1 MELFNKKDLEQI
13 GSYLKKKNET
23 IAVAES
29 VTSGCLQFALS
40 TATDASLFSQGGLT
54 AYNIEQKTK
63 HLAVEP
69 VHALAVNCVS
79 ENVAVQ
85 MAQAAIRLFSC
96 DWSIGITGYASPV
109 PESGNKVF
117 AYYAIIYKDKVVD
130 SGKMNLEN
138 GDPPEVQV
146 KYTNGVLEKLAA
158 LI

>member
-1 MELFNKKDLEQI
+1 
-13 GSYLKKKNET
+13 
-23 IAVAES
+23 
-29 VTSGCLQFALS
+29 
-40 TATDASLFSQGGLT
+40 
-54 AYNIEQKTK
+54 
-63 HLAVEP
+63 
-69 VHALAVNCVS
+69 
-79 ENVAVQ
+79 